1 MVDGRKFWSAGVEG
15 LEPYVPG
22 EQPRIDGLLKL
33 NTNENPYPPSPRV
46 AQAIAAAAEQGLHL
60 YPDPACTA
68 LREAF
73 ARRHGVAADQVFAGN
88 GSDEVLA
95 HAFHAFF
102 RQPRPLLVADVT
114 YNFYR
119 VYCRLYGITPETV
132 PVDSQLSVRV
142 DDYAGR
148 PAGGV
153 VLANPNAPTGQAIPR
168 AEVEKLLRAQPDAV
182 VLVDEAYV
190 DFGGESSIELVSRH
204 PNLLVVQTFSK
215 SRALAG
221 LRVGFAVGQRHLID
235 ALERVKDSFNSYP
248 LGRPAQAGAIA
259 ALEDEEWFHATCAAV
274 AHSRDGLASDL
285 DLLGFEVLPSRAN
298 FLFVRHPDHEARI
311 LAELLRVRKV
321 LVRHFRQARIEQ
333 YLRITVGTPEQ
344 CRKLVAEMGE
354 VLGTAP

>member
-1 MVDGRKFWSAGVEG
+1 MIDGRQFWSPGVER

-22 EQPRIDGLLKL
+22 EQPRMDGFLKL

-60 YPDPACTA
+60 YPDPACTE
-68 LREAF
+68 LRAAF
-73 ARRHGVAADQVFAGN
+73 ARLHGVAADQVFAGN

-95 HAFHAFF
+95 HAFYAFF
-102 RQPRPLLVADVT
+102 RQPRPLLLADVT

-119 VYCRLYGITPETV
+119 VYCRLYGIAAETV
-132 PVDSQLSVRV
+132 PVDSHMSIFV

-153 VLANPNAPTGQAIPR
+153 VLANPNAPTGQAISR
-168 AEVEKLLRAQPDAV
+168 ADVERLLCAQRDAV

-190 DFGGESSIELVSRH
+190 DFGGESSISLVPRY
-204 PNLLVVQTFSK
+204 PNLLVVQTLSK

-248 LGRPAQAGAIA
+248 LGRPAQLGAIA

-274 AHSRDGLASDL
+274 AKSRDGLARDL
-285 DLLGFEVLPSRAN
+285 GQLGFEVIPSRAN
-298 FLFVRHPDHEARI
+298 FLFVRHPSQEASA
-311 LAELLRVRKV
+311 LAERLRTRRV
-321 LVRHFRQARIEQ
+321 LVRHFRQPRMEQ
-333 YLRITVGTPEQ
+333 YLRITVGTPAQ
-344 CRKLVAEMGE
+344 CDKLVAEIGE
-354 VLGTAP
+354 VLGLAP